1 MRSSVYFPGL
11 CCAVQG
17 MRDLGLEQLG
27 AQLSLLGKQVTQGL
41 NAILPADINPFGLD
55 DEEWDEE
62 AAAR

>member
-1 MRSSVYFPGL
+1 
-11 CCAVQG
+11 